1 MGIFNYIDTFFFI
14 SLGITFI
21 LILLLVFHFK
31 QRVADLEEKTTTM
44 FEIINNIVKELN
56 STKELCCLANTIR
69 PSVEKIP
76 IDLCCAPIN
85 REGSKPEKIIV
96 SDPENELSDDESEYD
111 SEDEDEDEEDDDE
124 DEEDEDDEDDEDE
137 LPALLNISEEVITG
151 DDNVKII
158 TVEIGDTIEV
168 GETLEVSEIEN
179 SEEEKPEEIVNLEAS
194 EELHVEKLET
204 DTPEETLATEE
215 PIVELP
221 AVETSKEIYRKMT
234 LQALKSLVITKGLC
248 SDPSKMKKNDLL
260 KLLESNDEQ

>member
-1 MGIFNYIDTFFFI
+1 MILMGIFNYIDTFFFI

-69 PSVEKIP
+69 PSEEKIP
-76 IDLCCAPIN
+76 IDLCCSPTFTAAT
-85 REGSKPEKIIV
+85 KQEKIIV
-96 SDPENELSDDESEYD
+96 SDAESESTGSDSEYESEDESED
-111 SEDEDEDEEDDDE
+111 ESENEFDEPPAMLKIGEEAII
-124 DEEDEDDEDDEDE
+124 EE
-137 LPALLNISEEVITG
+137 G
-151 DDNVKII
+151 NVKII
-158 TVEIGDTIEV
+158 AVEIGETIEV
-168 GETLEVSEIEN
+168 GELEEAFEN
-179 SEEEKPEEIVNLEAS
+179 NEDDRPEEIVNIEAS
-194 EELHVEKLET
+194 EDLKVEKLDT
-204 DTPEETLATEE
+204 DLANETLEAEE
-215 PIVELP
+215 PAIDLP

-234 LQALKSLVITKGLC
+234 LQALKGLVITKGLC

>member
-85 REGSKPEKIIV
+85 REGSKQEKIIV
-96 SDPENELSDDESEYD
+96 SDPENDSSDDESEYD
-111 SEDEDEDEEDDDE
+111 SEDEDEEDDDE
-124 DEEDEDDEDDEDE
+124 DEEDEDEDE
-137 LPALLNISEEVITG
+137 LPALLNISEDVITD

-158 TVEIGDTIEV
+158 TVEIGETIEV

-179 SEEEKPEEIVNLEAS
+179 SEEEKPEEMVNLEAS

>member
-85 REGSKPEKIIV
+85 REGSKQEKIIV
-96 SDPENELSDDESEYD
+96 SDPENDSSDDESEYD
-111 SEDEDEDEEDDDE
+111 SEDEDEEDDDE
-124 DEEDEDDEDDEDE
+124 DEEDEDEYE
-137 LPALLNISEEVITG
+137 LPALLNISEDVITD

-158 TVEIGDTIEV
+158 TVEIGETIEV

-179 SEEEKPEEIVNLEAS
+179 SEEEKPEEMVNLEAS

>member
-69 PSVEKIP
+69 PSEEKIP
-76 IDLCCAPIN
+76 IDLCCSPELSAGP
-85 REGSKPEKIIV
+85 KQEKIIV
-96 SDPENELSDDESEYD
+96 SDAESESDDSESEYESESDD
-111 SEDEDEDEEDDDE
+111 SEDESEEE
-124 DEEDEDDEDDEDE
+124 SDE
-137 LPALLNISEEVITG
+137 LPALLSIEQDLEV
-151 DDNVKII
+151 DEDNVKII

-168 GETLEVSEIEN
+168 GEIENTFEN
-179 SEEEKPEEIVNLEAS
+179 SEEEKPEEIVNLETS
-194 EELHVEKLET
+194 EELQVEKLET
-204 DTPEETLATEE
+204 YETKETLAVEE
-215 PIVELP
+215 PVVDLP

-234 LQALKSLVITKGLC
+234 LQALKGLVITKGLC
-248 SDPSKMKKNDLL
+248 SDPSKMKKTDLL